1 MRLFTVLSTSI
12 DSHSASDSS
21 PDASTNSAAGPYA
34 LSCPHNEQQ
43 RPSQLEGTSAMEVA
57 LERSRV
63 NLERSIPFTF

>member
-1 MRLFTVLSTSI
+1 MRLFTVLSTSTE
-12 DSHSASDSS
+12 SHSVSDSS

-34 LSCPHNEQQ
+34 LSSSHNEQQ

-57 LERSRV
+57 SERARV